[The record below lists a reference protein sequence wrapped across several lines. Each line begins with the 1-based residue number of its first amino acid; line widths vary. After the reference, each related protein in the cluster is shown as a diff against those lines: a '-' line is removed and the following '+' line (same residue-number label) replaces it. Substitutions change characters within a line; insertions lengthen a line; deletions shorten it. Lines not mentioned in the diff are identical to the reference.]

1 MQSTI
6 KLKGLPLGLPLI
18 ITRKRKKP
26 ETSRFL
32 AFHQA
37 GDERIELP
45 PKVLETPII
54 PLDQSPIFCF
64 CTPLLGT
71 HYLYHIPY
79 VSVNRIFHFFVFFQ
93 ILSTKHF
100 FSIAFS
106 HFLYLFFFQHLLQ

>member
-1 MQSTI
+1 MIDFWIFPLSTI
-6 KLKGLPLGLPLI
+6 WGAYQN
-18 ITRKRKKP
+18 
-26 ETSRFL
+26 SRFL

-54 PLDQSPIFCF
+54 PLDQSPMFCF

-79 VSVNRIFHFFVFFQ
+79 VSVNRIFHFFQFFC
-93 ILSTKHF
+93 IFSNFIYKTLLFDSF
-100 FSIAFS
+100 FPFFVS
-106 HFLYLFFFQHLLQ
+106 FLFPTSVTIIIT